1 MLSMTVLSP
10 NERTKLLAQAQKLK
24 DAQVVDFSQE
34 ARTLYDVKQANLF
47 KYSGD
52 DAQLRRK
59 LIDAGFAE
67 VIQRGARSR
76 PGIIRIHPNGNAP
89 QYTPRERTR
98 RDVDRVGRD
107 RGATP
112 STLNPKDVMKFA
124 EYLRTR
130 KEAWRVEARRAV
142 EEEFS
147 DVAPTVNKL
156 GFDRVRQYITRAGV
170 VSGSDGWRMH
180 LRDQF
185 GEALVDFFA
194 GEIDGAEA

>member
-1 MLSMTVLSP
+1 MIALTPGDRS
-10 NERTKLLAQAQKLK
+10 KLLAQAQKLK
-24 DAQVVDFSQE
+24 DARLVDFSQD
-34 ARTLYDVKQANLF
+34 ARTMYDAKQANLF

-52 DAQLRRK
+52 DAALRRK

-67 VIQRGARSR
+67 VVQRGARSR
-76 PGIIRIHPNGNAP
+76 PGIIKIHPNGNAP
-89 QYTPRERTR
+89 QYTPRERVR
-98 RDVDRVGRD
+98 RETEPRGRE
-107 RGATP
+107 RNAAST
-112 STLNPKDVMKFA
+112 TLNPKDVMKFA

-147 DVAPTVNKL
+147 DVASTINKM
-156 GFDRVRQYITRAGV
+156 GFDRVRQYVSRVAS
-170 VSGSDGWRMH
+170 VSGADGWRMH

-194 GEIDGAEA
+194 TEIDGAEQN